1 VASTTRFVRL
11 VGPARAKEIIMECR
25 RYTAAEAHA
34 MGLVHRVVPGEQLAA
49 AVREYAKTLAA
60 KPFAPLA
67 QVKARIN
74 AIARTGIPE
83 VNAMTEGFLPRE

>member
-1 VASTTRFVRL
+1 
-11 VGPARAKEIIMECR
+11 
-25 RYTAAEAHA
+25 
-34 MGLVHRVVPGEQLAA
+34 VPGEQLSA
-49 AVREYAKTLAA
+49 AVREYAGFLAA

-83 VNAMTEGFLPRE
+83 VNAMTEGFLTRE

>member
-1 VASTTRFVRL
+1 MSTV
-11 VGPARAKEIIMECR
+11 C
-25 RYTAAEAHA
+25 
-34 MGLVHRVVPGEQLAA
+34 QLS
-49 AVREYAKTLAA
+49 AVLAA

-83 VNAMTEGFLPRE
+83 VNAMTEGFLTRE